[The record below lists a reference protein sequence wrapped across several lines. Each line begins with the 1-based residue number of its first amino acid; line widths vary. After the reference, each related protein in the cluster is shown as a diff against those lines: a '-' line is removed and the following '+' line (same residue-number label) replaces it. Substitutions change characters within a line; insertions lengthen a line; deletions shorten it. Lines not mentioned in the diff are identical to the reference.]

1 MPLHSKILIGLI
13 AGAIVGGFASVREV
27 AWLQSALS
35 MLAPFGTAWVRL
47 IMMTVLPLVVASLL
61 VGVASLGD
69 LRSLG
74 RVGGKTLTFFI
85 ANTAIAATIGLV
97 LALTIKPG
105 SFVDESVQ
113 EQLAAQFQSEA
124 AGHVVVSEGA
134 ESLADQLVAM
144 IPRNPVDAAT
154 RLDLLQLIFF
164 TVLFGAA
171 VSVLPQARR
180 DPVVAFFH
188 GINDASVVVIHWVM
202 VLAPPAVFA
211 LIAPVVGR
219 LGLEILE
226 GLLVYG
232 LLVLGGLLLVV
243 FGLYAVVLRLLA
255 GMAPLT
261 FYRRVARAPLVAF
274 STSSSNATLPVTMET
289 AEEELG
295 ISKRIVSFVLPL
307 GATMNMNGSALHFA
321 VSTVFIAQ
329 VYGAPLGPAE
339 HLTIV
344 LASTVAAVAGPG
356 VPASGLISILI
367 VLSTTGLGA
376 LSEVGIALIVGMDRI
391 LDMLRTTVNVTGDL
405 VVVAAVARTEGEGPT
420 ESYLGGAPEVDAL
433 TKTVP

>member
-154 RLDLLQLIFF
+154 RLDLLQLIVF

-255 GMAPLT
+255 GVGPLT

-274 STSSSNATLPVTMET
+274 STSSSNAALPVTMET

-329 VYGAPLGPAE
+329 VYGVPLGPSE

-344 LASTVAAVAGPG
+344 LTSTVAAVAGPG

-367 VLSTTGLGA
+367 VLSATGLGA

-420 ESYLGGAPEVDAL
+420 ESYLGGASEVDAL

>member
-27 AWLQSALS
+27 TWLQSALS

-154 RLDLLQLIFF
+154 RLDLLQLIVF

-180 DPVVAFFH
+180 DPVVKFFH

-202 VLAPPAVFA
+202 VLAPAAVFA

-243 FGLYAVVLRLLA
+243 FGLYAVVLHLLA
-255 GMAPLT
+255 GVAPLT

-329 VYGAPLGPAE
+329 VYGVPLGPSE

-344 LASTVAAVAGPG
+344 LTSTVAAVAGPG

-367 VLSTTGLGA
+367 VLSATGLGA

>member
-154 RLDLLQLIFF
+154 RLDLLQLIVF

-329 VYGAPLGPAE
+329 VYGVPLGPSE

-344 LASTVAAVAGPG
+344 LTSTVAAVAGPG

-367 VLSTTGLGA
+367 VLSATGLGA

>member
-13 AGAIVGGFASVREV
+13 AGVIVGGFASVREV

-164 TVLFGAA
+164 TVVFGAA

-255 GMAPLT
+255 GVAPLT

-329 VYGAPLGPAE
+329 VYGAPLGPSE

-344 LASTVAAVAGPG
+344 LTSTVAAVAGPG

-367 VLSTTGLGA
+367 VLSATGLGA